1 MSTRSSE
8 LDPEQIDALEGRLAG
23 TLRPVAP
30 PQDFVQR
37 LRGHMRLPEGGEI
50 VVRLRDWERL
60 MLLFGGVLSGAVV
73 VLTVARAMYH
83 LFGRR
88 NG

>member
-1 MSTRSSE
+1 MSTNRGMSE
-8 LDPEQIDALEGRLAG
+8 DEEIDAIEGRLAG
-23 TLRPVAP
+23 TLRRVTP
-30 PQDFVQR
+30 PTEFVQR
-37 LRGHMRLPEGGEI
+37 LRGHIHLPERGAI
-50 VVRLRDWERL
+50 AVRIEQWERL
-60 MLLFGGVLSGAVV
+60 LFVFGSVLSGAVA